1 MKRISIIAAMYN
13 EEDVV
18 DIFFKTIIPIL
29 ETSKMDYEIICIN
42 DGSKDNTLNKLLEW
56 HNINNNIKIIN
67 FSRNFG
73 KESAMTAGIDYA
85 TGDALIPIDCD
96 LQDPPELI
104 LEMIKKWQEGFDIV
118 NAVRKDRSSDTF
130 LKRKTSNMF
139 YSCINK
145 ISDISIPNNVGDYRL
160 LSKRAYVHLK
170 NLKEKRRFMKGLYSW
185 IGFST
190 TNVYYSRQERVAGTT
205 KWNYWKLW
213 NFAIEGITSFSTLP
227 LKIATYLGVCS
238 ALFSFIYAIYLIIS
252 TIFLG
257 NDVKGYPSMM
267 VIILMLGGVQLIF
280 IGIIGEYIS
289 RIHDEVK
296 NRPIYITE
304 SVVGFKFD

>member
-1 MKRISIIAAMYN
+1 MKKISIIAAMYN
-13 EEDVV
+13 EEEVI
-18 DIFFKTIIPIL
+18 DIFFTTIIPIL
-29 ETSKMDYEIICIN
+29 ESLKMNYEIVCIN
-42 DGSKDNTLNKLLEW
+42 DGSKDTTLNRLFEW
-56 HNINNNIKIIN
+56 HNKNSNIKIIN

-104 LEMIKKWQEGFDIV
+104 PEMIKKWQEGFDIV
-118 NAVRKDRSSDTF
+118 NAVRKDRSSDTI

-139 YSCINK
+139 YTFINK
-145 ISDISIPNNVGDYRL
+145 ISDISIPSNVGDYRL
-160 LSKRAYVHLK
+160 LSKKAYIHLK

-190 TNVYYSRQERVAGTT
+190 TNVYYSRQERVAGIT

-213 NFAIEGITSFSTLP
+213 NFAIEGITSFSTVP
-227 LKIATYLGVCS
+227 LKIATYLGACS
-238 ALFSFIYAIYLIIS
+238 ALFSFIYAIYLILS

-280 IGIIGEYIS
+280 IGIIGEYIA

-296 NRPIYITE
+296 NRPIYIAE
-304 SVVGFKFD
+304 SVIGFNEK